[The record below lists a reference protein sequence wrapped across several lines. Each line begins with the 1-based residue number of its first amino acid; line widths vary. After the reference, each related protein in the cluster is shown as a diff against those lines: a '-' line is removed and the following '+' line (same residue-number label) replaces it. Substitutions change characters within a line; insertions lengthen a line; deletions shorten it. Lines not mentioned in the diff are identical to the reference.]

1 MTTRRRARSP
11 RGAGEILAEEIIEAA
26 GELLVEHGD
35 DTGMSIRGVATR
47 VGVTPPSI
55 YLHFADKDAL
65 LDAVCARYFERLD
78 DQLASAAE
86 GIDDPLERALQ
97 LGLAY
102 VRFAVATPVLYR
114 VAFGKPADA
123 AHPSKVDQV
132 LAASAYTRFVDT
144 VTELADEGLFGRD
157 DVNDVVLELWAAAHG
172 IASLMLSKP
181 GLGWGDDFQRA
192 ESMLKAVCL
201 GRAVMSAHTDCGDPE
216 TARTWLATLRPR
228 QHERQ

>member
-1 MTTRRRARSP
+1 M
-11 RGAGEILAEEIIEAA
+11 
-26 GELLVEHGD
+26 
-35 DTGMSIRGVATR
+35 
-47 VGVTPPSI
+47 
-55 YLHFADKDAL
+55 
-65 LDAVCARYFERLD
+65 CARYFERLD

-144 VTELADEGLFGRD
+144 VTELADEGGLFGRD

-181 GLGWGDDFQRA
+181 GLGWGGRFPARRVHAQGSVPRTCGDVRSHRLRGPPRDRA
-192 ESMLKAVCL
+192 DMAGDPAASAARE
-201 GRAVMSAHTDCGDPE
+201 AVMNDKMVKG
-216 TARTWLATLRPR
+216 R
-228 QHERQ
+228 